1 MSLQHEADLGEL
13 CRQLGHF
20 LKAERQLRTDEVT
33 ALREKLERIILTA
46 ANMQGN
52 KRTNGALTSACH
64 LYPLGGVQ
72 YIVQKYTPQVIT
84 WERERG
90 RERVEKKSMKSST

>member
-1 MSLQHEADLGEL
+1 MLLQHEADLGEL

-33 ALREKLERIILTA
+33 ALREKLEHIILTA

-52 KRTNGALTSACH
+52 KRTNAALTNACH
-64 LYPLGGVQ
+64 LYLLGGVQ
-72 YIVQKYTPQVIT
+72 
-84 WERERG
+84 
-90 RERVEKKSMKSST
+90 